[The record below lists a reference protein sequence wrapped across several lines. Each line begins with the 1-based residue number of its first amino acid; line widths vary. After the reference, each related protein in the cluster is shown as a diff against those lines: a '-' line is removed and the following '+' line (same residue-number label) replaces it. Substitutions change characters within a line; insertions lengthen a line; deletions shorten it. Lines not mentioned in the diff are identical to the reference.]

1 MSETTLAINFPPAL
15 RDWITQRLQRGG
27 APDQMAQALASQ
39 GYDPLVARE
48 LVAAFAR
55 AYREGAP
62 LPRDSITVSRVKP
75 AAPGVRLARL
85 GRGTLLRAADR
96 HVRVLS
102 RMDQPAVAV
111 LEGVLSHDEC
121 DALVAMAQPRLAPS
135 TTVDPSTG
143 FTVVSDERTSHG
155 VFFRLQENA
164 LVARIDQRISALMR
178 LPVEHGEG
186 LQVLRYG
193 VGAQSTPH
201 YDFLMPTNAANQAS
215 LARSGQRVSTLV
227 VYPTMSTPAARPR
240 FPRSASRF
248 RRARAMRCISSTAMR
263 PASSTAGH
271 CTPGHQCRRAR
282 NGSSPNGCG
291 SGASCQPPA
300 RSVFPVSAR
309 GSNRFSASLFLVGA
323 CPCETLLL
331 RTCTR

>member
-15 RDWITQRLQRGG
+15 RDWITQGLQRGG

-143 FTVVSDERTSHG
+143 FTVVSDERTSQG
-155 VFFRLQENA
+155 MFFRLQENA

-227 VYPTMSTPAARPR
+227 VYLNDVDAGGETTFPEIGFAVSPRKGNAVYFEYCDAAGQLDGRTLHAGAPVQAGEKWVVTKWMRQRRFVPAAGKERV
-240 FPRSASRF
+240 
-248 RRARAMRCISSTAMR
+248 SS
-263 PASSTAGH
+263 
-271 CTPGHQCRRAR
+271 
-282 NGSSPNGCG
+282 
-291 SGASCQPPA
+291 
-300 RSVFPVSAR
+300 
-309 GSNRFSASLFLVGA
+309 
-323 CPCETLLL
+323 
-331 RTCTR
+331 

>member
-1 MSETTLAINFPPAL
+1 MSETMLAIINFPSAL
-15 RDWITQRLQRGG
+15 RDWITQGLQRGG
-27 APDQMAQALASQ
+27 APDKMVQVLASQ

-48 LVAAFAR
+48 LVTAFER
-55 AYREGAP
+55 AYREG
-62 LPRDSITVSRVKP
+62 KP

-85 GRGTLLRAADR
+85 GGTLLGAADR
-96 HVRVLS
+96 EVRVLS
-102 RMDQPAVAV
+102 RMDKPAVAV

-155 VFFRLQENA
+155 MFFRPQENA
-164 LVARIDQRISALMR
+164 LVARLDQRISALMR
-178 LPVEHGEG
+178 LPVENGEG

-227 VYPTMSTPAARPR
+227 VYLNDVDAGGETTFPEIGFAVSPRKGNAVYFEYCDAAGQLDGRTLHAGAPVQAGEKWVVTKWMRQRRFVPAGGKDRV
-240 FPRSASRF
+240 
-248 RRARAMRCISSTAMR
+248 SS
-263 PASSTAGH
+263 
-271 CTPGHQCRRAR
+271 
-282 NGSSPNGCG
+282 
-291 SGASCQPPA
+291 
-300 RSVFPVSAR
+300 
-309 GSNRFSASLFLVGA
+309 
-323 CPCETLLL
+323 
-331 RTCTR
+331 